1 MAAQGGKAALSS
13 RLQSMGFMR
22 RAQGGQAAAAAP
34 AQPAA
39 ADSLRAQRHAAA
51 STSCRD
57 EQQQQQQ
64 HQQQGSSGQAAG
76 NDKQQQKKYE
86 LSSKLTS
93 MKFMQRGKSA
103 KRGYDEAIGEPDA
116 AKQEAEWVAAPAAA
130 PAAGPGVQS
139 SSIQGCVVIQERDP
153 LPAGVFGRMSFGQF
167 NSDTEALQEQAEALA
182 TGKPLPQAAKAGAAA
197 AAGWGDEEE
206 GDQQGVSVT
215 DNDMA
220 GWGRGSNVLTSLRMQ
235 RNQKRQRVH

>member
-1 MAAQGGKAALSS
+1 
-13 RLQSMGFMR
+13 MGFMR
-22 RAQGGQAAAAAP
+22 RAQGGQAAAAATT
-34 AQPAA
+34 QPAA
-39 ADSLRAQRHAAA
+39 ADSLRAQSHAAA
-51 STSCRD
+51 STSSRD

-64 HQQQGSSGQAAG
+64 HQQQGSSAPAAG
-76 NDKQQQKKYE
+76 DDKQQQKKYE
-86 LSSKLTS
+86 LSNKLTN

-103 KRGYDEAIGEPDA
+103 KRGYDEAIGQPDA
-116 AKQEAEWVAAPAAA
+116 ARQEAEWVAAAAA
-130 PAAGPGVQS
+130 PAAAAGPGVQS
-139 SSIQGCVVIQERDP
+139 SSSQGCVIIQEREP

-167 NSDTEALQEQAEALA
+167 NLDTEALQQQAEALA
-182 TGKPLPQAAKAGAAA
+182 TGKPLPPADKPGGA

-220 GWGRGSNVLTSLRMQ
+220 GWGRGSSVLTSLRMQ